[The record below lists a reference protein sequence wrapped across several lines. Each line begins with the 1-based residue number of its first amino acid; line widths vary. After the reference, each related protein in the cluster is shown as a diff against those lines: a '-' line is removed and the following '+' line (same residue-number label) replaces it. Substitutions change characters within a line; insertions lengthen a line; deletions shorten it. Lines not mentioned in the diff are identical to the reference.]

1 MWLALHPYPH
11 ESIGESLSRVSDRP
25 PDRRGILSFAF
36 VPFSSASPPSPFHTP
51 KDLGCMR
58 GHAQCWGKS
67 PDLKENRRGK
77 SLFRRPDAQQ
87 WRVYRYGKFAGG
99 SRGGN
104 REEERTALAVT
115 PAHVLCGRTNSGGGA
130 SWRRFTLEVG
140 SEVIGKSLKGGRG
153 D

>member
-1 MWLALHPYPH
+1 
-11 ESIGESLSRVSDRP
+11 
-25 PDRRGILSFAF
+25 
-36 VPFSSASPPSPFHTP
+36 
-51 KDLGCMR
+51 MR
-58 GHAQCWGKS
+58 GMPNAGGS
-67 PDLKENRRGK
+67 PLTSKKTGEGNHFSGDQG
-77 SLFRRPDAQQ
+77 AQQ

-104 REEERTALAVT
+104 REEERMALVVT
-115 PAHVLCGRTNSGGGA
+115 PAQVLCGRTNSGGGT